1 MTKTGCPTET
11 TAHQLRAYLHLV
23 RLVTL
28 YIMAEPESTDPD
40 LATDMEGIFKGAFMN
55 QAAEQGNGH

>member
-1 MTKTGCPTET
+1 M
-11 TAHQLRAYLHLV
+11 RAYLHLV

-55 QAAEQGNGH
+55 QAAEEGEESLSQQLNLP

>member
-1 MTKTGCPTET
+1 M
-11 TAHQLRAYLHLV
+11 

-55 QAAEQGNGH
+55 QAAEQGGDHCQQLGHKS

>member
-1 MTKTGCPTET
+1 M
-11 TAHQLRAYLHLV
+11 RAYLHLV

-55 QAAEQGNGH
+55 QAAEEGEDSLSQQLNVP